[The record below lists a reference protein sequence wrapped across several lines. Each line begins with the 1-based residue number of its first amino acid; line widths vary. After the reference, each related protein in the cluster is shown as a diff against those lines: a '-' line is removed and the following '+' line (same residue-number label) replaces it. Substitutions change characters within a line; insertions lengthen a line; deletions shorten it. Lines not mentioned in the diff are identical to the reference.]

1 MRRRSTIFQ
10 LYASFLMYF
19 PMTYLVFLPIVRLS
33 SVLILYRGMLLLLG
47 PPTVLHL
54 PRCRN
59 CPVSYRNSWTRVSSD
74 QVLPLGEPRF
84 CSLRRRMEVFDCVWI
99 REN

>member
-1 MRRRSTIFQ
+1 MRRRSTIFL

-33 SVLILYRGMLLLLG
+33 SVLILYRGLLLLLG

-59 CPVSYRNSWTRVSSD
+59 CPVSYRNSWTRVSSG
-74 QVLPLGEPRF
+74 QVFPLGEPRF
-84 CSLRRRMEVFDCVWI
+84 YLLRRRMEVSGCVWTT
-99 REN
+99 ES

>member
-1 MRRRSTIFQ
+1 MRRRSTIFL
-10 LYASFLMYF
+10 LYASFLIFF
-19 PMTYLVFLPIVRLS
+19 PMIYLVFLPIVRLS
-33 SVLILYRGMLLLLG
+33 SVLISYQGLLLLLG

-59 CPVSYRNSWTRVSSD
+59 CPASYRNSWTRVSLD

-84 CSLRRRMEVFDCVWI
+84 CSLRRRMEVSDCVWTT
-99 REN
+99 EN